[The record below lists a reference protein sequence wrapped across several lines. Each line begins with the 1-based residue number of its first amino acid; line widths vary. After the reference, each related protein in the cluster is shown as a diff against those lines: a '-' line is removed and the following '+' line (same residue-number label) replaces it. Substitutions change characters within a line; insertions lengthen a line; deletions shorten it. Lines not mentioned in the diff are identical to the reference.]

1 MTNVQQ
7 FALPD
12 VGEGLTE
19 AEIVTW
25 HVALGDVV
33 EVNQVLVDIETA
45 KSIVELPSPFAG
57 EVVDL
62 HAAEG
67 VTVDVGKPI
76 ISIATAGVAPGTA
89 PTEPTPA
96 EPAEQAVAD
105 ADEPKLLVGYG
116 ATETSSRRRRRALPQ
131 APAPDVVNLT
141 AAPPVP
147 APSTSAS
154 GGSTTGPV
162 RTKPP
167 VRKLAKVLGIDL
179 ASLTPTG
186 PDGTVT
192 RADVL
197 EASATNGASP
207 AAIDGGPRAAVDHT
221 AAADVDSALAEIRIP
236 IKGVRKHTA
245 AAMVSSAFTAP
256 HVTEF
261 VTLDVTATM
270 DLRARIAARR
280 DFADVKLSPLCFVA
294 KAFLRAMERTP
305 SANSR
310 WDEAAQEIVQMREI
324 NLGIA
329 AATPR
334 GLVVPNIRSAQ
345 RLGLAELAAA
355 ISDLAATARSGKT
368 PPEAMAHGT
377 VTISNFGVF
386 GVDTGTPILNPGET
400 AILGVG
406 TITRQPW
413 VVGEGPDERIEP
425 RWVTTLAL
433 SFDHRVMDGQQ
444 GSELLADTAAFLR
457 DPALATL

>member
-1 MTNVQQ
+1 MTNVQH
-7 FALPD
+7 FTLPD

-19 AEIVTW
+19 AEIVRW
-25 HVALGDVV
+25 MVAPGDVV
-33 EVNQVLVDIETA
+33 EVNQVLVEIETA
-45 KSIVELPSPFAG
+45 KSLVELPSPFAG
-57 EVVDL
+57 EVVELLADV
-62 HAAEG
+62 G
-67 VTVDVGKPI
+67 RTVDVGTPI
-76 ISIATAGVAPGTA
+76 IGISTAV
-89 PTEPTPA
+89 E
-96 EPAEQAVAD
+96 E
-105 ADEPKLLVGYG
+105 DEPKLLVGYG
-116 ATETSSRRRRRALPQ
+116 AKQGSSRRRR
-131 APAPDVVNLT
+131 PATAVSTTDGTDVVET
-141 AAPPVP
+141 VP
-147 APSTSAS
+147 S
-154 GGSTTGPV
+154 GPV

-167 VRKLAKVLGIDL
+167 VRLLAKSLGVDL
-179 ASLTPTG
+179 TTIVPSG
-186 PDGTVT
+186 PDGVVT

-197 EASATNGASP
+197 GAAKPSAPAPTAPASAQSP
-207 AAIDGGPRAAVDHT
+207 AA
-221 AAADVDSALAEIRIP
+221 ADEIRIP
-236 IKGVRKHTA
+236 IKGVRKHNA

-270 DLRARIAARR
+270 DLRTRVAARR
-280 DFADVKLSPLCFVA
+280 EFRDVKLSPLCFVA
-294 KAFLRAMERTP
+294 KAFLRAIERTP

-345 RLGLAELAAA
+345 RLDLAGLAGA
-355 ISDLAATARSGKT
+355 IADLAGTARDGRT
-368 PPEAMAHGT
+368 TPEAMSHGT

-386 GVDTGTPILNPGET
+386 GVDAGTPILNPGET

-406 TITRQPW
+406 TISRRPW
-413 VVGEGPDERIEP
+413 VVGEGADERVEP

-457 DPALATL
+457 DPALAIL

>member
-1 MTNVQQ
+1 MTNVQH
-7 FALPD
+7 FTLPD

-19 AEIVTW
+19 AEIVRW
-25 HVALGDVV
+25 MVAPGDVV
-33 EVNQVLVDIETA
+33 EVNQVLVEIETA
-45 KSIVELPSPFAG
+45 KSLVELPSPFAG
-57 EVVDL
+57 EVVELLADV
-62 HAAEG
+62 G
-67 VTVDVGKPI
+67 RTVDVGTPI
-76 ISIATAGVAPGTA
+76 IGISTAV
-89 PTEPTPA
+89 E
-96 EPAEQAVAD
+96 E
-105 ADEPKLLVGYG
+105 DEPKLLVGYG
-116 ATETSSRRRRRALPQ
+116 AKQGSSRRRR
-131 APAPDVVNLT
+131 PATAVSATDGADVVES
-141 AAPPVP
+141 VP
-147 APSTSAS
+147 S
-154 GGSTTGPV
+154 GPV

-167 VRKLAKVLGIDL
+167 VRLLAKSLGVDL
-179 ASLTPTG
+179 TTIVPSG
-186 PDGTVT
+186 PDGVVT

-197 EASATNGASP
+197 GAAKPPAPTPTAPASAQSP
-207 AAIDGGPRAAVDHT
+207 AA
-221 AAADVDSALAEIRIP
+221 ADEIRIP

-270 DLRARIAARR
+270 DLRTRVAARR
-280 DFADVKLSPLCFVA
+280 EFRDVKLSPLCFVA
-294 KAFLRAMERTP
+294 KAFLRAIERTP

-345 RLGLAELAAA
+345 RLDLAGLAGA
-355 ISDLAATARSGKT
+355 IADLAGTARDGRT
-368 PPEAMAHGT
+368 TPEAMSHGT

-386 GVDTGTPILNPGET
+386 GVDAGTPILNPGET

-406 TITRQPW
+406 TISRRPW
-413 VVGEGPDERIEP
+413 VVGEGADERVEP

-457 DPALATL
+457 DPALAIL

>member
-1 MTNVQQ
+1 MTVQH
-7 FALPD
+7 FNLPD

-25 HVALGDVV
+25 LVQPGDVV
-33 EVNQVLVDIETA
+33 EVNQIVVEIETA
-45 KSIVELPSPFAG
+45 KSLVELPSPYAG
-57 EVVDL
+57 AV
-62 HAAEG
+62 AELLAEQG
-67 VTVDVGKPI
+67 ETVDVGRPI
-76 ISIATAGVAPGTA
+76 ISISTGV
-89 PTEPTPA
+89 
-96 EPAEQAVAD
+96 
-105 ADEPKLLVGYG
+105 ADEPADQEDEPRLLVGYG
-116 ATETSSRRRRRALPQ
+116 AKEISGRRRRRPTP
-131 APAPDVVNLT
+131 APAAAVVE
-141 AAPPVP
+141 PPVV
-147 APSTSAS
+147 
-154 GGSTTGPV
+154 TGPV

-167 VRKLAKVLGIDL
+167 VRRLAKDLGIDL
-179 ASLTPTG
+179 ASIAPTG

-197 EASATNGASP
+197 
-207 AAIDGGPRAAVDHT
+207 
-221 AAADVDSALAEIRIP
+221 AAADSPAPVEPVTSVEPSVEGDEIRIP

-261 VTLDVTATM
+261 VTFDITATM
-270 DLRARIAARR
+270 ELRTRIAARR

-294 KAFLRAMERTP
+294 KAFLRAIERTP

-345 RLGLAELAAA
+345 RLDLAGLAGA
-355 ISDLAATARSGKT
+355 IGDLASTARAGRT
-368 PPEAMAHGT
+368 TPEAMSRGT

-386 GVDTGTPILNPGET
+386 GVDAGTPILNPGEA

-406 TITRQPW
+406 TISRKPW
-413 VVGEGPDERIEP
+413 VVGEGADERIEP

-457 DPALATL
+457 DPALAIL

>member
-7 FALPD
+7 FHLPD

-25 HVALGDVV
+25 LVAPGDVV
-33 EVNQVLVDIETA
+33 EVNQTLVEIETA
-45 KSIVELPSPFAG
+45 KSLVELPSPFAG
-57 EVVDL
+57 EVTEL

-67 VTVDVGKPI
+67 ETVDVGRPI
-76 ISIATAGVAPGTA
+76 ISIATAGAAPEEA
-89 PTEPTPA
+89 PESPAGPA
-96 EPAEQAVAD
+96 EAEHEAAD

-116 ATETSSRRRRRALPQ
+116 AKETSGRRRRRAAQQAQAERPAAPS
-131 APAPDVVNLT
+131 APA
-141 AAPPVP
+141 AAP
-147 APSTSAS
+147 A
-154 GGSTTGPV
+154 GPV

-167 VRKLAKVLGIDL
+167 VRKLAKVLGVDL
-179 ASLTPTG
+179 TSLTPTG
-186 PDGTVT
+186 PGGIVT

-197 EASATNGASP
+197 DASSSNGASP
-207 AAIDGGPRAAVDHT
+207 VAPDPVATTPTDAAP
-221 AAADVDSALAEIRIP
+221 AEIRIP

-261 VTLDVTATM
+261 VTLDITATM
-270 DLRARIAARR
+270 DLRARVAARR
-280 DFADVKLSPLCFVA
+280 DFKDVKLSPLCFIA
-294 KAFLRAMERTP
+294 KAFLRAIERTP

-310 WDEAAQEIVQMREI
+310 WDEAAQEIVQMREV

-345 RLGLAELAAA
+345 RLGLAELATA
-355 ISDLAATARSGKT
+355 IADLAATARSGKT
-368 PPEAMAHGT
+368 PPEAMAQGT

-413 VVGEGPDERIEP
+413 VVGEGADERLEP

>member
-1 MTNVQQ
+1 MTNIQQ
-7 FALPD
+7 FNLPD

-25 HVALGDVV
+25 LVAPGDVV
-33 EVNQVLVDIETA
+33 EVNQTLVEIETA
-45 KSIVELPSPFAG
+45 KSLVELPSPFAG
-57 EVVDL
+57 EVIEL

-67 VTVDVGKPI
+67 TTVDVGTPI
-76 ISIATAGVAPGTA
+76 ISIATAAPAPEKA
-89 PTEPTPA
+89 PTSPSGQA
-96 EPAEQAVAD
+96 AEQGD
-105 ADEPKLLVGYG
+105 AHVGEPKLLVGYG
-116 ATETSSRRRRRALPQ
+116 AKETSSRRRRSASRQLPVERPVPPA
-131 APAPDVVNLT
+131 APA
-141 AAPPVP
+141 AS
-147 APSTSAS
+147 PS
-154 GGSTTGPV
+154 GPV

-179 ASLTPTG
+179 AALTPTG
-186 PDGTVT
+186 PGGIVT

-197 EASATNGASP
+197 DAASTDGAAP
-207 AAIDGGPRAAVDHT
+207 T
-221 AAADVDSALAEIRIP
+221 APDVDRTIATDAVPAEIRIP

-261 VTLDVTATM
+261 VTLDITATM
-270 DLRARIAARR
+270 ELRDRVAARR
-280 DFADVKLSPLCFVA
+280 DFEGVKLSPLCFIA
-294 KAFLRAMERTP
+294 KAFLRAIERTP

-310 WDEAAQEIVQMREI
+310 WDEAAQEIVQLREI

-345 RLGLAELAAA
+345 RLSLAELATA
-355 ISDLAATARSGKT
+355 IADLAATARSGKT
-368 PPEAMAHGT
+368 PPEAMADGT

-406 TITRQPW
+406 TISRQPW
-413 VVGEGPDERIEP
+413 VVGEGADERLEP

>member
-7 FALPD
+7 FHLPD

-25 HVALGDVV
+25 MVAPGDIV
-33 EVNQVLVDIETA
+33 EVNQVVVEIETA
-45 KSIVELPSPFAG
+45 KSLVELPSPFAG
-57 EVVDL
+57 EVTEL
-62 HAAEG
+62 HAEPG
-67 VTVDVGKPI
+67 ETVDVGRPI
-76 ISIATAGVAPGTA
+76 ISVATAGGAVDSPVV
-89 PTEPTPA
+89 EA
-96 EPAEQAVAD
+96 EHAVVE
-105 ADEPKLLVGYG
+105 DEPKLLVGYG
-116 ATETSSRRRRRALPQ
+116 AKETTGRRRRRGARP
-131 APAPDVVNLT
+131 AAEPAAVTPAPVV
-141 AAPPVP
+141 AA
-147 APSTSAS
+147 
-154 GGSTTGPV
+154 GPV

-167 VRKLAKVLGIDL
+167 VRKLAKVLGVDL
-179 ASLTPTG
+179 ATVVPSG
-186 PDGTVT
+186 PDGVVT
-192 RADVL
+192 RADVVAAS
-197 EASATNGASP
+197 EATSP
-207 AAIDGGPRAAVDHT
+207 AAPET
-221 AAADVDSALAEIRIP
+221 PAAASDADEIRIP

-256 HVTEF
+256 HVSEF

-270 DLRARIAARR
+270 DLRSRLQARR
-280 DFADVKLSPLCFVA
+280 EFADVRLSPLALVA

-345 RLGLAELAAA
+345 RLGLAELASA
-355 ISDLAATARSGKT
+355 IADLADTARAGRTT
-368 PPEAMAHGT
+368 PEQMSHGT

-406 TITRQPW
+406 TISRRPW
-413 VVGEGPDERIEP
+413 VVGEGADERIEP

-457 DPALATL
+457 DPALAVLV

>member
-1 MTNVQQ
+1 MTHVKQ

-25 HVALGDVV
+25 QVRVGDVV
-33 EVNQVLVDIETA
+33 EVNQTLVEIETA
-45 KSIVELPSPFAG
+45 KSLVELPSPFAG
-57 EVVDL
+57 AVTEL

-67 VTVDVGKPI
+67 ESVDVGRPI
-76 ISIATAGVAPGTA
+76 ISIATGAPDDAA
-89 PTEPTPA
+89 PVA
-96 EPAEQAVAD
+96 EPAAE
-105 ADEPKLLVGYG
+105 DEPKLLVGYG
-116 ATETSSRRRRRALPQ
+116 AKETVARRRRRG
-131 APAPDVVNLT
+131 APAAVAPASPPGAVV
-141 AAPPVP
+141 AAPTPIAVERP
-147 APSTSAS
+147 A
-154 GGSTTGPV
+154 GPI

-167 VRKLAKVLGIDL
+167 VRRLAKDLGVDL
-179 ASLTPTG
+179 TAVVPTG

-192 RADVL
+192 RADVTGAA
-197 EASATNGASP
+197 ETASTTAVAP
-207 AAIDGGPRAAVDHT
+207 APV
-221 AAADVDSALAEIRIP
+221 AAAPPSDGDIRIP
-236 IKGVRKHTA
+236 VKGVRKHTA

-270 DLRARIAARR
+270 DLRDTIAARR
-280 DFADVKLSPLCFVA
+280 EFKDVKLSPLCFIA

-310 WDEAAQEIVQMREI
+310 WDEANQEIVQMREI

-334 GLVVPNIRSAQ
+334 GLVVPNIRGAQ
-345 RLGLAELAAA
+345 RLGLAELAGA
-355 ISDLAATARSGKT
+355 ISDLASTARAGRT
-368 PPEAMAHGT
+368 TPEAMSQGT

-406 TITRQPW
+406 TIARRPW
-413 VVGEGPDERIEP
+413 VVGEGADERVVP

-457 DPALATL
+457 DPALAVL

>member
-1 MTNVQQ
+1 MLQ

-19 AEIVTW
+19 AEIVSW
-25 HVALGDVV
+25 QVRVGDVV
-33 EVNQVLVDIETA
+33 EVNQTLVEIETA
-45 KSIVELPSPFAG
+45 KSLVELPSPFAG
-57 EVVDL
+57 TVTEL
-62 HAAEG
+62 HAGEG
-67 VTVDVGKPI
+67 DSVDVGRPI
-76 ISIATAGVAPGTA
+76 ISISTGAAAG
-89 PTEPTPA
+89 TPA
-96 EPAEQAVAD
+96 AAVTETAVEE
-105 ADEPKLLVGYG
+105 EPKLLVGYG
-116 ATETSSRRRRRALPQ
+116 AKETSARRRRRGA
-131 APAPDVVNLT
+131 APVAADAPTT
-141 AAPPVP
+141 AAAPV
-147 APSTSAS
+147 AVVA
-154 GGSTTGPV
+154 GPV

-167 VRKLAKVLGIDL
+167 VRKLAKDLGVDL
-179 ASLTPTG
+179 RSLVPTG
-186 PDGTVT
+186 PQGHVT

-197 EASATNGASP
+197 
-207 AAIDGGPRAAVDHT
+207 AAAEPITPVVADDAPAVD
-221 AAADVDSALAEIRIP
+221 AADGDVRIP
-236 IKGVRKHTA
+236 VKGVRKHTA

-261 VTLDVTATM
+261 VTLDVSATM
-270 DLRARIAARR
+270 DLRARVAARR
-280 DFADVKLSPLCFVA
+280 DFEEVKLSPLCFIA

-345 RLGLAELAAA
+345 RLSLAELARA
-355 ISDLAATARSGKT
+355 ISDLAATARAGRT
-368 PPEAMAHGT
+368 TPEAMSQGT
-377 VTISNFGVF
+377 ATISNFGVF

-406 TITRQPW
+406 TISRQPW
-413 VVGEGPDERIEP
+413 VVGEGAEERIEP

-457 DPALATL
+457 DPALAAL

>member
-1 MTNVQQ
+1 MTNVQH
-7 FALPD
+7 FTLPD

-19 AEIVTW
+19 AEIVRW
-25 HVALGDVV
+25 MVAPGDVV
-33 EVNQVLVDIETA
+33 EVNQVLVEIETA
-45 KSIVELPSPFAG
+45 KSLVELPSPFAG
-57 EVVDL
+57 EVVELLADV
-62 HAAEG
+62 G
-67 VTVDVGKPI
+67 RTVDVGTPI
-76 ISIATAGVAPGTA
+76 IGISTAV
-89 PTEPTPA
+89 E
-96 EPAEQAVAD
+96 E
-105 ADEPKLLVGYG
+105 DEPKLLVGYG
-116 ATETSSRRRRRALPQ
+116 AKQGSSRRRRQ
-131 APAPDVVNLT
+131 ATAVSTTDGTDVVET
-141 AAPPVP
+141 AV
-147 APSTSAS
+147 TS
-154 GGSTTGPV
+154 GPV

-167 VRKLAKVLGIDL
+167 VRLLAKSLGIDL
-179 ASLTPTG
+179 TTIVPSG
-186 PDGTVT
+186 PDGVVT

-197 EASATNGASP
+197 GAAKPSAPTPTAPASAQSP
-207 AAIDGGPRAAVDHT
+207 AA
-221 AAADVDSALAEIRIP
+221 ADEIRIP

-270 DLRARIAARR
+270 DLRTRVAARR
-280 DFADVKLSPLCFVA
+280 EFRDVKLSPLCFVA
-294 KAFLRAMERTP
+294 KAFLRAIERTP

-345 RLGLAELAAA
+345 RLDLAGLAGA
-355 ISDLAATARSGKT
+355 IADLAGTARDGRT
-368 PPEAMAHGT
+368 TPEAMSHGT

-386 GVDTGTPILNPGET
+386 GVDAGTPILNPGET

-406 TITRQPW
+406 TISRRPW
-413 VVGEGPDERIEP
+413 VVGEGADERVEP

-457 DPALATL
+457 DPALAIL

>member
-1 MTNVQQ
+1 MTNVQH
-7 FALPD
+7 FNLPD

-25 HVALGDVV
+25 LVKAGDMVA
-33 EVNQVLVDIETA
+33 VNQILVEIETA
-45 KSIVELPSPFAG
+45 KSLVELPSPFAG
-57 EVVDL
+57 EVTEL
-62 HAAEG
+62 LAAQGE
-67 VTVDVGKPI
+67 TVDVGRPI
-76 ISIATAGVAPGTA
+76 IGIATAGAAP
-89 PTEPTPA
+89 EP
-96 EPAEQAVAD
+96 EPAQSVDVTPGEA
-105 ADEPKLLVGYG
+105 EPKLLVGYG
-116 ATETSSRRRRRALPQ
+116 AKETSSRRRRRTPSRPAAALVAE
-131 APAPDVVNLT
+131 APAVEEAVV
-141 AAPPVP
+141 
-147 APSTSAS
+147 TS
-154 GGSTTGPV
+154 GPV

-179 ASLTPTG
+179 TAITPTG

-197 EASATNGASP
+197 GASESTP
-207 AAIDGGPRAAVDHT
+207 APAPAVVTAAVGAEPD
-221 AAADVDSALAEIRIP
+221 EIRIP

-270 DLRARIAARR
+270 DLRTRIAARR
-280 DFADVKLSPLCFVA
+280 EFKDVKLSPLTFVA
-294 KAFLRAMERTP
+294 RAFLRAMERTP

-345 RLGLAELAAA
+345 RLDLAGLAAA
-355 ISDLAATARSGKT
+355 IADLAGTARAGRT
-368 PPEAMAHGT
+368 TPEAMSQGT

-386 GVDTGTPILNPGET
+386 GVDSGTPILNPGEA

-406 TITRQPW
+406 TISRQPW
-413 VVGEGPDERIEP
+413 VVGEGADERIEP

-457 DPALATL
+457 DPALAML

>member
-1 MTNVQQ
+1 V
-7 FALPD
+7 
-12 VGEGLTE
+12 
-19 AEIVTW
+19 
-25 HVALGDVV
+25 
-33 EVNQVLVDIETA
+33 
-45 KSIVELPSPFAG
+45 S
-57 EVVDL
+57 
-62 HAAEG
+62 
-67 VTVDVGKPI
+67 
-76 ISIATAGVAPGTA
+76 
-89 PTEPTPA
+89 
-96 EPAEQAVAD
+96 
-105 ADEPKLLVGYG
+105 
-116 ATETSSRRRRRALPQ
+116 
-131 APAPDVVNLT
+131 
-141 AAPPVP
+141 PPV
-147 APSTSAS
+147 A
-154 GGSTTGPV
+154 GPV

-167 VRKLAKVLGIDL
+167 VRKLAKDLGIDL

-197 EASATNGASP
+197 GAVSSP
-207 AAIDGGPRAAVDHT
+207 ADARPAEPPTSSD
-221 AAADVDSALAEIRIP
+221 EIRIP

-261 VTLDVTATM
+261 VTFDITATM
-270 DLRARIAARR
+270 ELRTRLAARR
-280 DFADVKLSPLCFVA
+280 DLADVKLSPLCFVA
-294 KAFLRAMERTP
+294 KAFLRAIERTP

-345 RLGLAELAAA
+345 RLDLAGLAGA
-355 ISDLAATARSGKT
+355 IGDLASTARAGRT
-368 PPEAMAHGT
+368 TPEAMSQGT

-386 GVDTGTPILNPGET
+386 GVDSGTPILNPGEA

-406 TITRQPW
+406 TISRKPW
-413 VVGEGPDERIEP
+413 VVGEGADERIEP

-457 DPALATL
+457 DPALAVL

>member
-1 MTNVQQ
+1 MTTTEQ
-7 FALPD
+7 FNLPD

-19 AEIVTW
+19 AEIATW
-25 HVALGDVV
+25 DVKVGDTVD
-33 EVNQVLVDIETA
+33 VNQIIVEIETA
-45 KSIVELPSPFAG
+45 KSLVELPSPFAG
-57 EVVDL
+57 VVAQL

-67 VTVDVGKPI
+67 ETVDVGLPI
-76 ISIATAGVAPGTA
+76 ISITTGSQSSTDPQ
-89 PTEPTPA
+89 PEPDTPA
-96 EPAEQAVAD
+96 EEDD
-105 ADEPKLLVGYG
+105 AHEPEPKLLVGYG
-116 ATETSSRRRRRALPQ
+116 AKETTVRRRRNTPKAAKTVTAKV
-131 APAPDVVNLT
+131 APAVEV
-141 AAPPVP
+141 
-147 APSTSAS
+147 
-154 GGSTTGPV
+154 GPV

-167 VRKLAKVLGIDL
+167 VRRLAKVLGVDL
-179 ASLTPTG
+179 RAVTPTG
-186 PDGTVT
+186 PGGIVT
-192 RADVL
+192 RTDVL
-197 EASATNGASP
+197 EASNGQQSEPATT
-207 AAIDGGPRAAVDHT
+207 AAVPE
-221 AAADVDSALAEIRIP
+221 AAADGDIRIP

-261 VTLDVTATM
+261 VTLDITKTM
-270 DLRARIAARR
+270 DLRLEIAKRGE
-280 DFADVKLSPLCFVA
+280 FKDVKLSPLTFIA

-305 SANSR
+305 SSNSR
-310 WDEAAQEIVQMREI
+310 WDEAAQEIVQMSEI

-334 GLVVPNIRSAQ
+334 GLVVPNITSAQ
-345 RLGLAELAAA
+345 NLSLSQLANA
-355 ISDLAATARSGKT
+355 IADLATTARAGKT
-368 PPEAMAHGT
+368 TPEAMSKGT

-413 VVGEGPDERIEP
+413 VVGDGPDERIEP

-457 DPALATL
+457 EPALAVL

>member
-1 MTNVQQ
+1 M
-7 FALPD
+7 PD

-25 HVALGDVV
+25 LVTPGDTV
-33 EVNQVLVDIETA
+33 EVNQIVVEIETA
-45 KSIVELPSPFAG
+45 KSLVELPSPFAG
-57 EVVDL
+57 EVIEL
-62 HAAEG
+62 HAEPG
-67 VTVDVGKPI
+67 ETVDVGRPI
-76 ISIATAGVAPGTA
+76 ISVATAGGPADAPTA
-89 PTEPTPA
+89 P
-96 EPAEQAVAD
+96 AVA
-105 ADEPKLLVGYG
+105 AEAAEAAETVATENVDEPKLLVGYG
-116 ATETSSRRRRRALPQ
+116 AKETTGRRRRRGA
-131 APAPDVVNLT
+131 APA
-141 AAPPVP
+141 AAPAAVSPAVTP
-147 APSTSAS
+147 AAPSAPS
-154 GGSTTGPV
+154 GPV

-167 VRKLAKVLGIDL
+167 VRKLAKTLGVDL
-179 ASLTPTG
+179 TSVVPSG
-186 PDGTVT
+186 PGGVVT
-192 RADVL
+192 RADVVAAS
-197 EASATNGASP
+197 EAAPTLPP
-207 AAIDGGPRAAVDHT
+207 APAVAPETD
-221 AAADVDSALAEIRIP
+221 AGEIRIP

-256 HVTEF
+256 HVSEF

-270 DLRARIAARR
+270 DLRSRLQARR
-280 DFADVKLSPLCFVA
+280 EFADVRLSPLALVA
-294 KAFLRAMERTP
+294 KAFLRAVERTP

-355 ISDLAATARSGKT
+355 IGDLASTARAGRTT
-368 PPEAMAHGT
+368 PEQMAHGT

-386 GVDTGTPILNPGET
+386 GVDSGTPILNPGET

-406 TITRQPW
+406 TINRRPW
-413 VVGEGPDERIEP
+413 VVGEGDDERIEP

-457 DPALATL
+457 DPALAAL

>member
-1 MTNVQQ
+1 MTNIQQ
-7 FALPD
+7 FNIPD

-25 HVALGDVV
+25 LVAPGDVV
-33 EVNQVLVDIETA
+33 EVNQTLVEIETA
-45 KSIVELPSPFAG
+45 KSLVELPSPYAG
-57 EVVDL
+57 EVIEL

-67 VTVDVGKPI
+67 STVDVGLPI
-76 ISIATAGVAPGTA
+76 ISIATAGAVPEKAPASPAG
-89 PTEPTPA
+89 PTEADQGVA
-96 EPAEQAVAD
+96 E

-116 ATETSSRRRRRALPQ
+116 AKETSGRRRRPAAQQ
-131 APAPDVVNLT
+131 APAELPTALSAAA
-141 AAPPVP
+141 AAP
-147 APSTSAS
+147 S
-154 GGSTTGPV
+154 GPV

-186 PDGTVT
+186 PGGIVT

-197 EASATNGASP
+197 DASSTNGASS
-207 AAIDGGPRAAVDHT
+207 
-221 AAADVDSALAEIRIP
+221 AADDVATWPTDTAPAEVRIP

-261 VTLDVTATM
+261 VTLDITTTM
-270 DLRARIAARR
+270 DLRDRVAARR
-280 DFADVKLSPLCFVA
+280 DFKDIKLSPLCFIA

-334 GLVVPNIRSAQ
+334 GLVVPNIPSAQ
-345 RLGLAELAAA
+345 RLGLAELATA
-355 ISDLAATARSGKT
+355 IAELAATARSGKT
-368 PPEAMAHGT
+368 PPDAMSNGT

-413 VVGEGPDERIEP
+413 VVGEGANERLEP

>member
-7 FALPD
+7 FHLPD

-19 AEIVTW
+19 AEITTW
-25 HVALGDVV
+25 LVEPGDVV
-33 EVNQVLVDIETA
+33 EVNQILVEIETA
-45 KSIVELPSPFAG
+45 KSLVELPSPFAG
-57 EVVDL
+57 KVVEL
-62 HAAEG
+62 HAGEG
-67 VTVDVGKPI
+67 ETVDVGKPI
-76 ISIATAGVAPGTA
+76 ISIATAEAAPVKA
-89 PTEPTPA
+89 PVGPQGSRS
-96 EPAEQAVAD
+96 EQGATD

-116 ATETSSRRRRRALPQ
+116 AKETSGRRRRAAPQ
-131 APAPDVVNLT
+131 ARVESPEAPPAPT
-141 AAPPVP
+141 AD
-147 APSTSAS
+147 TS
-154 GGSTTGPV
+154 GPV
-162 RTKPP
+162 RAKPP

-186 PDGTVT
+186 PGGVVT

-197 EASATNGASP
+197 DASTGENS
-207 AAIDGGPRAAVDHT
+207 RT
-221 AAADVDSALAEIRIP
+221 AAEVMATPHADAAPAEIRIP

-261 VTLDVTATM
+261 VTFDITATM
-270 DLRARIAARR
+270 DLRARVAARR
-280 DFADVKLSPLCFVA
+280 DFKDVKLSPLSFIA

-345 RLGLAELAAA
+345 RLSLAELATA
-355 ISDLAATARSGKT
+355 IADLAATARSGKT
-368 PPEAMAHGT
+368 PPEAMSQGT

-406 TITRQPW
+406 TIARQPW
-413 VVGEGPDERIEP
+413 VVGEGQDERIEP

>member
-7 FALPD
+7 FHLPD

-25 HVALGDVV
+25 LVAPGDVV
-33 EVNQVLVDIETA
+33 EVNQVVVEIETA
-45 KSIVELPSPFAG
+45 KSLVELPSPFAG
-57 EVVDL
+57 EVTEL
-62 HAAEG
+62 HAQAGE
-67 VTVDVGKPI
+67 TVDVGRPI
-76 ISIATAGVAPGTA
+76 ISVATAGGPAPESPVAVD
-89 PTEPTPA
+89 EA
-96 EPAEQAVAD
+96 ESAVAE
-105 ADEPKLLVGYG
+105 DEPKLLVGYG
-116 ATETSSRRRRRALPQ
+116 AKEATGRRRRRGAR
-131 APAPDVVNLT
+131 PAAEPAAGTPVVQ
-141 AAPPVP
+141 
-147 APSTSAS
+147 PS
-154 GGSTTGPV
+154 GPV

-167 VRKLAKVLGIDL
+167 VRKLAKVLGVDL
-179 ASLTPTG
+179 TSVVPSG
-186 PDGTVT
+186 PGGVVT
-192 RADVL
+192 RADVVA
-197 EASATNGASP
+197 ASEGTSP
-207 AAIDGGPRAAVDHT
+207 AAPAQAT
-221 AAADVDSALAEIRIP
+221 ASGAETDEIRIP

-256 HVTEF
+256 HVSEF

-270 DLRARIAARR
+270 DLRTRLQSRR
-280 DFADVKLSPLCFVA
+280 EFADVRLSPLALVA

-355 ISDLAATARSGKT
+355 IADLADTARAGRTT
-368 PPEAMAHGT
+368 PEQMSHGT

-406 TITRQPW
+406 TISRHPW
-413 VVGEGPDERIEP
+413 VVGEGADERIEP

-457 DPALATL
+457 DPALAVLV